1 MAGGEEAT
9 EDEKMFGW
17 HHKLNGREF
26 EQTPGDSERQG
37 SVACC
42 SPWGHK
48 ESDTIEQL
56 NNTTKS
62 PKLSIIK
69 FTCVP
74 YRKFG
79 KQTNTMK

>member
-1 MAGGEEAT
+1 MV
-9 EDEKMFGW
+9 GW
-17 HHKLNGREF
+17 HHRLNGHEF
-26 EQTPGDSERQG
+26 EHTPGDSEGHG
-37 SVACC
+37 SLTCC

-48 ESDTIEQL
+48 ESDSAEQL
-56 NNTTKS
+56 NNNTKS

-69 FTCVP
+69 FTHVP